1 MLPDKR
7 CKFRNVIINRPICR
21 ATSFYYT
28 ILSLFGNYN
37 ILCCVLQG
45 VCCLEDEICEVKKDK
60 VRDVNINEKYVNI
73 FLWGFLLIRK
83 NKNICLG
90 WTTVLLQC
98 IFYLICQVFS
108 YKIMHKI
115 HALYLCIMHI
125 DKIIQICITK
135 HMFILIIV
143 HMFI

>member
-7 CKFRNVIINRPICR
+7 CKFRNIIINRPICR

-60 VRDVNINEKYVNI
+60 VRDVNINEKYVI
-73 FLWGFLLIRK
+73 FSVGIFV
-83 NKNICLG
+83 NKEK
-90 WTTVLLQC
+90 Q
-98 IFYLICQVFS
+98 
-108 YKIMHKI
+108 
-115 HALYLCIMHI
+115 
-125 DKIIQICITK
+125 K
-135 HMFILIIV
+135 HMFGVNNRSITMHILPNLSSI
-143 HMFI
+143 FL